1 MNDRPIL
8 VETEHLEDASR
19 IARYIFRQAVA
30 YTANVMGVPIYN
42 SDDMGSVR
50 FVYNKYPELVLGF
63 MQTLSTLYT
72 NQPVKGSVEVREKLI
87 EQAPVQHE
95 APSLIRMHLVD
106 QASRSAEAE
115 DKAGSSADAAHPS
128 LVGT

>member
-63 MQTLSTLYT
+63 MQTS
-72 NQPVKGSVEVREKLI
+72 
-87 EQAPVQHE
+87 QHFT
-95 APSLIRMHLVD
+95 
-106 QASRSAEAE
+106 QTSRSRVQWRYERN
-115 DKAGSSADAAHPS
+115 
-128 LVGT
+128 